1 MKVDESIDWGKLVLM
16 TEGYSGADLSN
27 VCREASM
34 MPLRRKLLSGIN
46 INMSEIEALR
56 KDVEVPLTMEDFI
69 ASLKNTQKSVGK
81 ESLDDYAKWMAEF
94 GSV

>member
-56 KDVEVPLTMEDFI
+56 KDVEVPLTM
-69 ASLKNTQKSVGK
+69 
-81 ESLDDYAKWMAEF
+81 
-94 GSV
+94 